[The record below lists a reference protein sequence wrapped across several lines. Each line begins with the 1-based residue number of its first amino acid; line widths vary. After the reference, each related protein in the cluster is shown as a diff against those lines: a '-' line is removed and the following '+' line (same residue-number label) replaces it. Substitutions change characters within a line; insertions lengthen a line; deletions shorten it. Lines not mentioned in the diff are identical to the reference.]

1 MNLMNIEQ
9 LFSVKGKVALV
20 TGGSR
25 GIGKMI
31 AQGLIAAGAKVYISA
46 RKADA
51 CNATAE
57 ELGPNCISLPA
68 DISSVAGAR
77 QLAAQ
82 FAEHE
87 SRLDIL
93 VNNAGAAWGAEFED
107 FPEVGW
113 DKVMDLNV
121 KSPFFLTQA
130 LHGLLKAGATAE
142 TPAKVI
148 NISSVDGMRINPW
161 ETYSYQASKAA
172 LIQLTK
178 RMAVRLLR
186 DHIYVTGIGPG
197 AFPSDMN
204 KAARDHG
211 DMVSKSVP
219 NKRVGDWMDISGAVI
234 FLASRAGD
242 YVIGT
247 TIPVDG
253 GIVNAQVPTGGY
265 DPEGH

>member
-1 MNLMNIEQ
+1 MDIDK

-31 AQGLIAAGAKVYISA
+31 AEGLVAAGCKVYITA
-46 RKADA
+46 RKAEA
-51 CNATAE
+51 CDATAA
-57 ELGPNCISLPA
+57 ELGENCISMPC
-68 DISSVAGAR
+68 DISSVEGCR
-77 QLAAQ
+77 QLAARI
-82 FAEHE
+82 AEHE
-87 SRLDIL
+87 SKLDIL

-107 FPEVGW
+107 FPEIGW

-130 LHGLLKAGATAE
+130 LHELLKAAATAE
-142 TPAKVI
+142 TPAKVV
-148 NISSVDGMRINPW
+148 NIASVDGMRINPW

-186 DHIYVTGIGPG
+186 DNIYVTGIGPG

-204 KAARDHG
+204 KAARDYG
-211 DMVSKSVP
+211 DMVANSVP
-219 NKRVGDWMDISGAVI
+219 NKRVGNAEDISGAVI
-234 FLASRAGD
+234 FLCSRAGD

-253 GIVNAQVPTGGY
+253 GVVNAQVPTGGY

>member
-1 MNLMNIEQ
+1 MNIDQ

-31 AQGLIAAGAKVYISA
+31 AQGLVAAGCKVYISA
-46 RKADA
+46 RKADV
-51 CNATAE
+51 CDATAQ

-68 DISSVAGAR
+68 DISNVAGAR

-82 FAEHE
+82 LAERE
-87 SRLDIL
+87 ERLDIL
-93 VNNAGAAWGAEFED
+93 VNNAGAAWGAEFET
-107 FPEVGW
+107 FPEIGW

-197 AFPSDMN
+197 AFPSEMN

-211 DMVSKSVP
+211 DLVANSIP
-219 NKRVGDWMDISGAVI
+219 NKRVGNAQDISGAVI

>member
-1 MNLMNIEQ
+1 MMNIEQ

-51 CNATAE
+51 CDATAE

-82 FAEHE
+82 LAEHE

-219 NKRVGDWMDISGAVI
+219 NKRVGDSMDISGAVI

>member
-1 MNLMNIEQ
+1 MNMMNIEQ

-142 TPAKVI
+142 APAKVI

>member
-1 MNLMNIEQ
+1 MMSIEQ

-82 FAEHE
+82 LAEHE
-87 SRLDIL
+87 QRLDIL

-178 RMAVRLLR
+178 RMAVRLLQ

-204 KAARDHG
+204 KAARDYG
-211 DMVSKSVP
+211 DMVSKGIP

-253 GIVNAQVPTGGY
+253 GIVNAQVPQGGY

>member
-1 MNLMNIEQ
+1 MSIEN

-46 RKADA
+46 RKAAA
-51 CNATAE
+51 CDATAE
-57 ELGPNCISLPA
+57 ELGPNCISLPC
-68 DISSVAGAR
+68 DVSSVEGAR

-82 FAEHE
+82 LAEHE

-107 FPEVGW
+107 FPEIGW

-130 LHGLLKAGATAE
+130 LHDLLKAGASAE

-148 NISSVDGMRINPW
+148 NISSVDGMRVNPW

-204 KAARDHG
+204 KAARDYG
-211 DMVSKSVP
+211 DKVASGIP
-219 NKRVGDWMDISGAVI
+219 NKRVGDWQDISGAVI

-253 GIVNAQVPTGGY
+253 GIVNASVPQGGY